1 MIPKVLFVETDTN
14 FLHNLAHRLR
24 GHGLE
29 VHESSTVDGVL
40 KKIRDHEVGVILLDL
55 EGLQNQGIELLKTIK
70 AEFPRAE
77 VIVIHGPEQ
86 VSLSI
91 EAMKQGTLGDL
102 SVPFDLEE
110 LLELIRLGNERF
122 SISFLAG

>member
-1 MIPKVLFVETDTN
+1 M
-14 FLHNLAHRLR
+14 
-24 GHGLE
+24 E

-40 KKIRDHEVGVILLDL
+40 KKIRDHAVGVILLDL
-55 EGLQNQGIELLKTIK
+55 EGLRNQGIELLKTIK
-70 AEFPRAE
+70 AEFPGAE

-91 EAMKQGTLGDL
+91 EAMKQGTSGDL

-110 LLELIRLGNERF
+110 LLELIRVGNERF
-122 SISFLAG
+122 SISSLAG